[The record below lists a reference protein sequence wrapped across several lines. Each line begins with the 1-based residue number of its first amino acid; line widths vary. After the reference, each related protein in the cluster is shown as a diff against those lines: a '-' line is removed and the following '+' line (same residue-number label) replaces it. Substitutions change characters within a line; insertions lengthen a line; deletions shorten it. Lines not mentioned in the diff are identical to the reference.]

1 MCVHVC
7 VCTCVHSIPSDSLP
21 PYDCSPPDS
30 SVHGISQAR
39 ILRWVAVSF
48 SRGSS
53 QPRDWILISLHYS
66 RFFTTEPPGKPHLT
80 CMVDIILLAQY
91 TKLFTNF
98 IGTNWIVTLL
108 PKLTR
113 KWKKVL
119 VAQSCWTLC
128 DPKDGSPPGSSVHG
142 IVQARILEWIT
153 IPVSRGS
160 SQPRDRTQVSCI
172 VGRFFIFWA
181 IAQTLM
187 DNIFS
192 KMKYKYKNFS
202 RWRIWITLGLCLL
215 QSSKFYS
222 QLFIKIAMKS
232 EFLLVFFLTAMTTSS
247 L

>member
-1 MCVHVC
+1 MGFPRQEYCGGLLFPSLGDLPNPGIESSSP
-7 VCTCVHSIPSDSLP
+7 CTT
-21 PYDCSPPDS
+21 
-30 SVHGISQAR
+30 G
-39 ILRWVAVSF
+39 
-48 SRGSS
+48 
-53 QPRDWILISLHYS
+53 
-66 RFFTTEPPGKPHLT
+66 RFFTTQPLGKPHLT
-80 CMVDIILLAQY
+80 CMVDIILLAQFA
-91 TKLFTNF
+91 KSFANF

-108 PKLTR
+108 PRLIR

-160 SQPRDRTQVSCI
+160 SQPRDRTQVSRI

>member
-1 MCVHVC
+1 MTVFLGRKNVSTILHMCVCMCVCAHVC
-7 VCTCVHSIPSDSLP
+7 AQSHLTLCHPTTVAHQTPLSMGFPRQEYCGGLLFPSLGDLPNPGIESSSPCTT
-21 PYDCSPPDS
+21 
-30 SVHGISQAR
+30 G
-39 ILRWVAVSF
+39 
-48 SRGSS
+48 
-53 QPRDWILISLHYS
+53 
-66 RFFTTEPPGKPHLT
+66 RFFTTQPLGKPHLT
-80 CMVDIILLAQY
+80 CMVDIILLAQFA
-91 TKLFTNF
+91 KSFANF

-119 VAQSCWTLC
+119 VTQSCWTLC

-142 IVQARILEWIT
+142 IVQARILEWVT

-215 QSSKFYS
+215 VFKV
-222 QLFIKIAMKS
+222 
-232 EFLLVFFLTAMTTSS
+232 LLSIIH
-247 L
+247 